1 MDEDLRNLL
10 SKISFVIVIAII
22 FLIPFTYFLIN
33 KFGGKDSSIEKRINQ
48 KDNIILLVQDYS
60 CLNCRSIKNT
70 LNTNRISYDV
80 LYTNDKRFETI
91 LKKLDISKRD
101 IVVPTI
107 ISVKEGKADTILV
120 NIEKIDDLES
130 FIEYNNLSNL
140 N

>member
-10 SKISFVIVIAII
+10 SKISFVLVIAII